1 MANKIL
7 PVADALKQLYQSL
20 GGDDPEVLD
29 MSTNT
34 ELIQEIAKVA
44 EGGGGAGLPE
54 VTEADNGR
62 VLGVDDGEWKA
73 VELNDVVYVTLDN
86 QGDYNLVFGTDGTGE
101 AVTYATAM
109 SLCQEGKRII
119 FYGTVAIL
127 GTVYEFEFSEAYIPM
142 SSLLTQNDGTTRL
155 LRFDDVFVFV
165 GSSESAPFIAD

>member
-44 EGGGGAGLPE
+44 EGGGGSGLPE
-54 VTEADNGR
+54 VTEADDGR
-62 VLGVDDGEWKA
+62 VLAVDDGEWKA

-86 QGDYNLVFGTDGTGE
+86 QGDGYLTLGTDGTGQ
-101 AVTYATAM
+101 ALSYNDVM
-109 SLCQEGKRII
+109 NLCLAGKRIV
-119 FYGTVAIL
+119 FYGSPTILIIYEWDFNAFYGEMTALAIQ
-127 GTVYEFEFSEAYIPM
+127 ADM
-142 SSLLTQNDGTTRL
+142 TTHL
-155 LRFDDVFVFV
+155 IKFGEYFVFI
-165 GSSESAPFIAD
+165 SSSDTDPFLLD